1 MRQPAQLNTMVR
13 WKNGILLVR
22 HSITLLLAD
31 GGLNCSSE
39 LFGMLE
45 LRYWGGRGRN
55 SSFDN
60 MIPAKQRLYL

>member
-1 MRQPAQLNTMVR
+1 MVTGR
-13 WKNGILLVR
+13 SGILLVR

-31 GGLNCSSE
+31 GGLNCSSR

-60 MIPAKQRLYL
+60 MIPAKRGLYL